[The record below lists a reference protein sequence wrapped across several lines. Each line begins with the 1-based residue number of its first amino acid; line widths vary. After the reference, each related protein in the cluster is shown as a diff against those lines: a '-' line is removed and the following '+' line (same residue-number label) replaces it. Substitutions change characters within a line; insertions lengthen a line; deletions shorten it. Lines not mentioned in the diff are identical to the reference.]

1 MKKAILIS
9 VFATFAL
16 SATFTLSSCSKEE
29 FSEEQTTVNSYD
41 DSIKGGNGTKKTR
54 GEEPQGTGV
63 SFNDPCKGGNGTKK

>member
-9 VFATFAL
+9 VFAAFAL

-29 FSEEQTTVNSYD
+29 FSEEQSSFHD
-41 DSIKGGNGTKKTR
+41 PIKGGNGTQKTR

>member
-29 FSEEQTTVNSYD
+29 FSEEQTTVNSYNP
-41 DSIKGGNGTKKTR
+41 IKGGNGTNITR